1 MPRYIKNTA
10 IVAKRETTSGV
21 DAVPTGAANGM
32 AVSNV
37 SINPLNLTTVQRN
50 LLLGAFGSSGALPA
64 ARFVE
69 VTFDVELVGAASA
82 GVAPA
87 WSPLARACALA
98 EVVSAGVRV
107 DYTPITRNQ
116 ESVTIYVEDDGLVH
130 KLIGA
135 RGNLALPWA
144 VNGLPLGRF
153 RFLALDGGQSAV
165 SLGSLD
171 VSAWQVPQVITTDNS
186 GDVTLGGTFSTS
198 GAPALTGGTA
208 YVSRGL
214 DVDLGLSVNHVPLLG
229 AESIDITDR
238 VVTVRTDLDL
248 TAAQELAQY
257 TALIGATRQA
267 VSLIHGTVV
276 GRRTAVHMPSMQLT
290 GVAKGDEQGRRLVSL
305 SGEATIT
312 SGNDEFRLVTSF

>member
-32 AVSNV
+32 AVSDV

-50 LLLGAFGSSGALPA
+50 LLLGAFGSAGALPG

-69 VTFDVELVGAASA
+69 VSFTVEMVGGSGA

-98 EVVSAGVRV
+98 EVISAGVRV
-107 DYTPITRNQ
+107 DYTPITRNT
-116 ESVTIYVEDDGLVH
+116 ESVSIYVEDDGLVH

-144 VNGLPLGRF
+144 VNALPLGRF
-153 RFLALDGGQSAV
+153 RFLALDGGQQAV
-165 SLGSLD
+165 SLGALD
-171 VSAWQVPQVITTDNS
+171 VSAWQMPQVITTDNS
-186 GDVTLGGTFSTS
+186 GDVTLGATLNTT
-198 GAPALTGGTA
+198 GAPAFTGGTA

-214 DVDLGLSVNHVPLLG
+214 DIDLGLQVNHVPLLG

-238 VVTVRTDLDL
+238 VVVVRTDLDL
-248 TAAQELAQY
+248 TAAQEISQY
-257 TALIGATRQA
+257 TALIGATRQS
-267 VSLIHGTVV
+267 VGLIHGTVA
-276 GRRTAVHMPSMQLT
+276 GRRSALFVPSMQLT
-290 GVAKGDEQGRRLVSL
+290 GVGKADEQGRRLVSL
-305 SGEATIT
+305 TGEATIT